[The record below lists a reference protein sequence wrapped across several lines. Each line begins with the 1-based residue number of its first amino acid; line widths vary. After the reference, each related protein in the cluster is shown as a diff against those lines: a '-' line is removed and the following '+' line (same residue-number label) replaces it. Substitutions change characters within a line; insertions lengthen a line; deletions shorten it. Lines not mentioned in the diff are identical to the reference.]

1 MFKRCVMARCDSMP
15 DSKQNSA
22 NMDLDI
28 YRDDLELY
36 LDEFCTAHGVADPYD
51 MRPQQWTAA
60 LLYVHR
66 HTYGVDNSAIRPR
79 GVPGYAY
86 DLQAVNALLDKYI
99 YLCMEHNQRVS
110 INGFSCLSGIS
121 VQTIY
126 DWSTGT
132 RQGYIYY
139 STKDGS
145 RITAGSVMLLKPD
158 EYYKK
163 PTTQGIE
170 IYKKLVTFE
179 GQSLEDSLTD
189 RKKNPMHTLPLFNA
203 FQARH
208 ATKQET
214 RRIDSTGI
222 AESLGITADLQ
233 ALPGK

>member
-1 MFKRCVMARCDSMP
+1 MIKRCVMASIKTMP

-60 LLYVHR
+60 LLYIHR

-79 GVPGYAY
+79 GVASYGY
-86 DLQAVNALLDKYI
+86 DLDAVHALLDRYI
-99 YLCMEHNQRVS
+99 YLCMEHNQRIS
-110 INGFSCLSGIS
+110 ITGFSCLSGIDNNTLHNWGS
-121 VQTIY
+121 
-126 DWSTGT
+126 SNT
-132 RQGYIYY
+132 RAFDYY
-139 STKDGS
+139 SLDGKKLQS
-145 RITAGSVMLLKPD
+145 CDIGLLNPGD
-158 EYYKK
+158 YVKK
-163 PTTQGIE
+163 PTSRACD
-170 IYKKLVTFE
+170 IYKKLVKFE

-208 ATKQET
+208 ATKQEV
-214 RRIDSTGI
+214 RRVDSSGI